1 AIASEREAMQA
12 VRRLTSLRPATAAC
26 RHLSLYSRQ
35 AFRQPSLQ
43 ELRRLSDRF
52 GFSSSDDELTA
63 YKELIGQLS
72 ASLTSLDRLENP
84 MRSSTSTVASQPVP
98 PRSCGQ
104 RASAADNPGNA
115 WYWRCDLKDPAAA
128 QDSSLPLAGKT
139 LALKDS
145 VSVAGVPMMNGS
157 KLLEGFVPTED
168 ATVVTRI
175 LAAGGRI
182 VGKAVC
188 EDMCFSGAS
197 HTTFK
202 GAVPNPHS
210 ELHSAGGSSSG
221 CGYLVAKGLVDM
233 AIGGDQGGSI
243 RIPSAWC
250 GIVGLKP
257 TFGLVPYTGAL
268 SMMRGIDHLGP
279 MARTV
284 TDAARLLQAIAG
296 LDGDGLDRRQPTDL
310 RVDNYSESL
319 RGDLSKY
326 SFGLLVEGFHGVDED
341 VDEAVRQ
348 LAGKLASAGAKVSK
362 VSVPLHSQ
370 SGAFY
375 LPYLLH
381 GFRATYLTDGA
392 LPLDDAYVDPDAV
405 DAAFKGRRTFPADNQ
420 HIVKV
425 VMLMSEFL
433 SSNYGLKHFSQAAN
447 WIRELRRCYDNALN
461 SVDYLLMPT
470 LPMRPP
476 RLLDESASVVEV
488 FNHGLGMIGNT
499 AAFNA
504 SGHPAIT
511 LNCGR
516 TAGEPPLPIGAMLV
530 GRRFSDGQLL
540 DAAFGVEQLC
550 GGFCLLCLP
559 DLLYLPGLLCLPDL
573 LYLPGLLCLPDLL
586 YLPGLLCLSDLL
598 YLPGL
603 LCLPDLLYLPGL
615 LCLPDL
621 LYLPCLLYLP
631 DLLYLPCLLYQPGP
645 LYLPCLFLPT

>member
-1 AIASEREAMQA
+1 
-12 VRRLTSLRPATAAC
+12 
-26 RHLSLYSRQ
+26 
-35 AFRQPSLQ
+35 
-43 ELRRLSDRF
+43 
-52 GFSSSDDELTA
+52 
-63 YKELIGQLS
+63 
-72 ASLTSLDRLENP
+72 

-128 QDSSLPLAGKT
+128 AQDSSLPLAGKT

-145 VSVAGVPMMNGS
+145 RGGVPMMNGS

-233 AIGGDQGGSI
+233 AIGGI
-243 RIPSAWC
+243 RADRFESPAP
-250 GIVGLKP
+250 GAAYRH
-257 TFGLVPYTGAL
+257 FGLVPYTGAL

-319 RGDLSKY
+319 RGELSKY

-381 GFRATYLTDGA
+381 GFRATYLTTA
-392 LPLDDAYVDPDAV
+392 PLPLDDAYVDPDAV
-405 DAAFKGRRTFPADNQ
+405 DAA
-420 HIVKV
+420 
-425 VMLMSEFL
+425 
-433 SSNYGLKHFSQAAN
+433 NYGLKHFSQAAN

-461 SVDYLLMPT
+461 SVDYLF
-470 LPMRPP
+470 
-476 RLLDESASVVEV
+476 DADSADATASPS
-488 FNHGLGMIGNT
+488 GRIGQR
-499 AAFNA
+499 
-504 SGHPAIT
+504 
-511 LNCGR
+511 C
-516 TAGEPPLPIGAMLV
+516 
-530 GRRFSDGQLL
+530 
-540 DAAFGVEQLC
+540 
-550 GGFCLLCLP
+550 
-559 DLLYLPGLLCLPDL
+559 
-573 LYLPGLLCLPDLL
+573 
-586 YLPGLLCLSDLL
+586 
-598 YLPGL
+598 
-603 LCLPDLLYLPGL
+603 
-615 LCLPDL
+615 
-621 LYLPCLLYLP
+621 
-631 DLLYLPCLLYQPGP
+631 
-645 LYLPCLFLPT
+645 